1 MKQHTKDILNQWNL
15 LKPLR
20 DAVKDKLY
28 HKFSLEFNFN
38 SNHIEAIRLRMGK
51 QKLFCCLGRS

>member
-28 HKFSLEFNFN
+28 HKFSLEFNWV
-38 SNHIEAIRLRMGK
+38 SPKTRLR
-51 QKLFCCLGRS
+51 LGQSENPVAVHARIL

>member
-28 HKFSLEFNFN
+28 HKFMLSKINFTIN
-38 SNHIEAIRLRMGK
+38 FR
-51 QKLFCCLGRS
+51 